1 MNLDT
6 FPSSYKVI
14 KALKTDKKDI
24 FRFYKNQQYAA
35 SFIGQDQCYMVKVDQ
50 LIIASAI
57 VSGGQEADKFWLLH
71 GLVTDKDQR
80 SKNIASLILHT
91 IISDKNE
98 QKQAK
103 YENLICFADKELQT
117 FYLSNH
123 FISYN
128 TCDEVDQLPV
138 EFKQRMIRYQEKQ
151 KNLHCFRCSVI
162 D

>member
-57 VSGGQEADKFWLLH
+57 VSGGQEVDKFWLLH

-91 IISDKNE
+91 IISDENE
-98 QKQAK
+98 QKKAR
-103 YENLICFADKELQT
+103 YENLICFADKELQE

-128 TCDEVDQLPV
+128 TCDEVDRLPV
-138 EFKQRMIRYQEKQ
+138 EFKQRLIRYQEKQ